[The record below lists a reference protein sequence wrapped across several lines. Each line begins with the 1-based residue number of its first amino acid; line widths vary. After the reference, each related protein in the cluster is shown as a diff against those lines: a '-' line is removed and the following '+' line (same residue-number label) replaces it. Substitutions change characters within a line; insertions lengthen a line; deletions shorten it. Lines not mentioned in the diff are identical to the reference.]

1 MRALVIALAVL
12 CAAPV
17 AAQPEIAKATVI
29 TNAPIFIQPGAQTPL
44 RVAKAGTALKVLQEE
59 GEWLEVE
66 FNDPQFGRRVGW
78 VQKKLVQVLRP
89 ELEPMDLSV
98 KEAPMTTRNPP
109 SPVSPR
115 TGWQPPAPGVRAPRR
130 ERGWIDV
137 NIGAAGAA
145 QKSVATEFNVDDGS
159 GELATFRV
167 GYKAPTGGAFDFGGG
182 VMVSDTIGLGIL
194 FAGTAHKSPADLDIR
209 IPHPTAFNRFA
220 SDSAPTDGD
229 LDRVEGAAHIQLMF
243 KAPLDDDRLR
253 VRLFGGPSYFRLE
266 ADAISNIRYLQTWNL
281 LGFNEVEIDSYE
293 TEKVEETAWGF
304 HVGGDVTW
312 FFSRVFGIG
321 GFVRVSR
328 GEVTV
333 EDPAIPADDPV
344 DVKVGGFQ
352 GGLGLRFR
360 FQ

>member
-1 MRALVIALAVL
+1 MRALIVLIACLF
-12 CAAPV
+12 AAPA

-29 TNAPIFIQPGAQTPL
+29 SNAPIFIQPGAQTPL

-78 VQKKLVQVLRP
+78 VQKKLVQISRP

-98 KEAPMTTRNPP
+98 KEAPPTGSRP
-109 SPVSPR
+109 SPASPR
-115 TGWQPPAPGVRAPRR
+115 AAWQPPAPSAGTSRH

-137 NIGAAGAA
+137 NIGAARAA
-145 QKSVATEFNVDDGS
+145 QESVRTEVNVDDGS

-167 GYKAPTGGAFDFGGG
+167 GYNAPTGGAFDFGGG
-182 VMVSDTIGLGIL
+182 VMLSNSIGLGIL
-194 FAGTAHKSPADLDIR
+194 FAGTAHKSPAALDIR
-209 IPHPTAFNRFA
+209 IPHPTLFNRYA
-220 SDSAPTDGD
+220 NDSAPTEAD

-243 KAPLDDDRLR
+243 KAPIDDDRLR

-266 ADAISNIRYLQTWNL
+266 ADAISDIRYLQTWNL
-281 LGFNEVEIDSYE
+281 LGFNEVDIDSYE
-293 TEKVEETAWGF
+293 TDKVEETAWGF

-312 FFSRVFGIG
+312 FFSRGFGIG
-321 GFVRVSR
+321 GFARLSR
-328 GEVTV
+328 GEVTI
-333 EDPAIPADDPV
+333 EDPDIPADGPV
-344 DVKVGGFQ
+344 DVKVGGLQ

-360 FQ
+360 F

>member
-1 MRALVIALAVL
+1 MRALVFVAVLL
-12 CAAPV
+12 CAAPA
-17 AAQPEIAKATVI
+17 AAQPEIAKATVT

-78 VQKKLVQVLRP
+78 VQKKLVQIFRP

-98 KEAPMTTRNPP
+98 KEVPPTGNPP
-109 SPVSPR
+109 SSHSPSSTRQLPATSVS
-115 TGWQPPAPGVRAPRR
+115 APRR

-137 NIGAAGAA
+137 NIGAASAA
-145 QKSVATEFNVDDGS
+145 QTSVTTEFNVDDGF
-159 GELATFRV
+159 GELATYRV
-167 GYKAPTGGAFDFGGG
+167 GYKAPTGAAFDFGGG
-182 VMVSDTIGLGIL
+182 VMFTDTIGLGVL

-220 SDSAPTDGD
+220 TDQAPTEGD

-243 KAPLDDDRLR
+243 KAPLDDDRVR

-266 ADAISNIRYLQTWNL
+266 ADAVSNIRYVQTFNL

-293 TEKVEETAWGF
+293 TQKVEETAWGF

-321 GFVRVSR
+321 GFARLSR

-333 EDPAIPADDPV
+333 EDPDIPADGPI

-360 FQ
+360 F